1 MTSHSYPEGRNRV
14 TTIMILGIKHDSVIN
29 AIVQTFSIAMFD
41 QQDNHGDLTT
51 EHALWMIRWL
61 HDYGTANNTRPDH
74 PVQVLVDDILRAAI
88 ALPDVNEVCELFYTD
103 ESGLYTSL
111 TGIGKVESEPVRILM
126 NEFVEDSLGEV

>member
-1 MTSHSYPEGRNRV
+1 MTHNNI
-14 TTIMILGIKHDSVIN
+14 THIMVLAIKHDSMIN

-41 QQDNHGDLTT
+41 QEDNHGDLTT

-74 PVQVLVDDILRAAI
+74 PVQVLLDDIFRAAI
-88 ALPDVNEVCELFYTD
+88 ALPDSEL
-103 ESGLYTSL
+103 GLQG

-126 NEFVEDSLGEV
+126 NEFVEDSLEEV

>member
-1 MTSHSYPEGRNRV
+1 MTNSYPEGRNRV
-14 TTIMILGIKHDSVIN
+14 TTIMVLGIKHDSVIN

-61 HDYGTANNTRPDH
+61 HDYGTANDTRPDH
-74 PVQVLVDDILRAAI
+74 PVQVLLDDIFRAAI
-88 ALPDVNEVCELFYTD
+88 ASPEEYY
-103 ESGLYTSL
+103 SGMGNAFS

-126 NEFVEDSLGEV
+126 NEFVEDSLEEA

>member
-1 MTSHSYPEGRNRV
+1 MTSGDHNRV
-14 TTIMILGIKHDSVIN
+14 THIMVLGIMHDSVIN

-61 HDYGTANNTRPDH
+61 HDYGTANDTRPEH
-74 PVQVLVDDILRAAI
+74 PIQVLLDDIIRAAI
-88 ALPDVNEVCELFYTD
+88 ALPDSEL
-103 ESGLYTSL
+103 GTS